1 MRALPRPAPPPSSG
15 TWRRTVNVY
24 GRTGLLVSG
33 TVEEH
38 TRAKAPTACEPD
50 SGVVSRPP
58 SGRTSKR
65 RLPEDT
71 HTSYS
76 PPKVSSI
83 TCSDYTP
90 KAKGLLRDLKA
101 FVYTGDTVRD
111 FKAHFGIGA
120 LPHTAQRRNATLCS
134 LAVHLLRALNRAA
147 LKRERRTRG
156 IDLIETIDR
165 VAGGWT
171 GKYRLSERE
180 RRLVDQLARRGWDIV
195 RHCEV
200 TTVSGAGA

>member
-1 MRALPRPAPPPSSG
+1 MWFREPEAFTAALYVQYIRNG
-15 TWRRTVNVY
+15 RVEDVMKNVY
-24 GRTGLLVSG
+24 GQGIDCLEAL
-33 TVEEH
+33 
-38 TRAKAPTACEPD
+38 
-50 SGVVSRPP
+50 
-58 SGRTSKR
+58 
-65 RLPEDT
+65 EDPWFLR
-71 HTSYS
+71 HL
-76 PPKVSSI
+76 
-83 TCSDYTP
+83 DYTGFYYE
-90 KAKGLLRDLKA
+90 AQHLFGADQVKA

-120 LPHTAQRRNATLCS
+120 LLPHAAQRRNATLCS

-171 GKYRLSERE
+171 GKIRLSERE

-195 RHCEV
+195 QHCEV
-200 TTVSGAGA
+200 TTTSGA